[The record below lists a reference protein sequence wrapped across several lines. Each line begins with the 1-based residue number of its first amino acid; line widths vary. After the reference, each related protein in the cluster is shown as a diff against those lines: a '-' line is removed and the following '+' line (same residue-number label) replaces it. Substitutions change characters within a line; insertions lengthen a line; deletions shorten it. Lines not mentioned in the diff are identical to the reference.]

1 MSDIEV
7 KIDASPKNP
16 RVVEVSGEEIAN
28 IIMKVAHPPAYVL
41 AVRAANEICDYL
53 AACHAQSRS
62 LM

>member
-16 RVVEVSGEEIAN
+16 RVVEVSGEEIA
-28 IIMKVAHPPAYVL
+28 IIIARVMHVHPIL
-41 AVRAANEICDYL
+41 AARAANEICDYL